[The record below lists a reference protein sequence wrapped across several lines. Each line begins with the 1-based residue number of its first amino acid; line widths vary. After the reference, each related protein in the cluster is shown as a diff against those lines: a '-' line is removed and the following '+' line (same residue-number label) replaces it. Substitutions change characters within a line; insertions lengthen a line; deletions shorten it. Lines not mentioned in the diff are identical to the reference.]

1 MKIKLT
7 IILALLISL
16 ASCDSPESVAE
27 KALEEI
33 GNGKYRF
40 DLDKCFMGTN
50 DDIFSMALVHNA
62 EAEDFLQNK
71 KPYNKY
77 KNLFFQ
83 TSCVFGEWKL
93 VDKIE
98 FPIDLYFAD
107 FRESAK
113 SIGHEDWWDDH
124 KKTIILRYD
133 SVGGHHDDKELVV
146 LTDDAIVEKRIA
158 VPITRLRYKIDNS
171 RIAVMDIVKNNKE
184 YRVASFIWEK

>member
-7 IILALLISL
+7 IILALLICF

-40 DLDKCFMGTN
+40 DLDKCFMGTI

-62 EAEDFLQNK
+62 EAEDFLQGK
-71 KPYNKY
+71 KVLNGY

-93 VDKIE
+93 VDKTV
-98 FPIDLYFAD
+98 FPFDLY
-107 FRESAK
+107 SA
-113 SIGHEDWWDDH
+113 SLRSDVLYLEHEDWWDDH
-124 KKTIILRYD
+124 KEHITLLYD
-133 SVGGHHDDKELVV
+133 SIGGEYNGKELVYFSE
-146 LTDDAIVEKRIA
+146 DAIVEKNKA
-158 VPITRLRYKIDNS
+158 TPITRLRYKIDNS
-171 RIAVMDIVKNNKE
+171 RIAIIDVVKSDKG
-184 YRVASFIWEK
+184 YRVASFIWE